1 MKDKPKLILVGDE
14 WTQGSYVDAVTSS
27 DLCVENSFRKF
38 FNITNLGFP
47 GQSPM
52 ESIDILENYLKGLD
66 LKGQFPRSNITI
78 VFVLGNTFRDF
89 DVPYTGILDAHRRC
103 VLNVLHRVAK
113 LSSQRLPAC
122 SKGELDSNA
131 GWWIVG
137 GSTDIGKILVNQV
150 QEESTDSFAPEI
162 INSWCQ
168 FALPDYT
175 PIPYS
180 NDPDRIV
187 VNSKVSPEEHASI
200 SMLLQKSQQ
209 FTELHKQ
216 GWLTSDF
223 VPTEMMT
230 DVLAEHIHRAS
241 ADRFSK
247 VSYLGSKDLHDDES
261 KQHYFKK

>member
-27 DLCVENSFRKF
+27 DLSVENSFRKF

-89 DVPYTGILDAHRRC
+89 DVPYTGILDAHRRS
-103 VLNVLHRVAK
+103 VLNVLDRLAK
-113 LSSQRLPAC
+113 LSVQQLPEC

-137 GSTDIGKILVNQV
+137 GSTDIGRILVNQLL
-150 QEESTDSFAPEI
+150 EESTESFTPEI
-162 INSWCQ
+162 VNSWCQ
-168 FALPDYT
+168 FVLPDYT
-175 PIPYS
+175 AIPYS
-180 NDPDRIV
+180 NDPDRIF
-187 VNSKVSPEEHASI
+187 VNSKVSPEEHTSI
-200 SMLLQKSQQ
+200 SMLLQKGQQ
-209 FTELHKQ
+209 FSKLHEE
-216 GWLTSDF
+216 GWLSSDF
-223 VPTEMMT
+223 IPTEMMT
-230 DVLAEHIHRAS
+230 DVLAEHIHRVS
-241 ADRFSK
+241 VDRFSK
-247 VSYLGSKDLHDDES
+247 VSYVGSRGLHDEHS
-261 KQHYFKK
+261 KKHYLKD